1 MHTLQNVI
9 LIALLCC
16 AAWHDIRY
24 YRIPNVLVFS
34 GAIVG
39 VLLNFLLPQDSGELG
54 LLTSLGGLAVGLAIL
69 LPLYLLRA
77 LGAGDV
83 KLMAMVGIFV
93 GPDNMLIATVHIVL
107 AGGTLA
113 IIILLLRDKFTKLMD
128 NFKILLL
135 MHLTGS
141 STLVFFSKESGIESA
156 AKLPYGVAIASG
168 TITYLVANQ
177 FE

>member
-1 MHTLQNVI
+1 MHTLHSVI

-34 GAIVG
+34 GVILG
-39 VLLNFLLPQDSGELG
+39 ILINTLLPQVSGGLG
-54 LLTSLGGLAVGLAIL
+54 ILTSFAGLAVGLAIL
-69 LPLYLLRA
+69 LPLYLVRA

-83 KLMAMVGIFV
+83 KLMAMVGAFI
-93 GPDNMLIATVHIVL
+93 GPDNMLIATVYIVL
-107 AGGTLA
+107 AGGILA
-113 IIILLLRDKFTKLMD
+113 IIILLLRGKLTKLMD
-128 NFKILLL
+128 NFKIMLL
-135 MHLTGS
+135 MHLTSS
-141 STLVFFSKESGIESA
+141 STVVSFSEKSGIESA